1 MSSFLADFEKAFDTV
16 KWDFL
21 KTSLKYFG
29 FGPHFCK
36 WISTL
41 YQDIESCVTNNGYL
55 SSYFKLQKGIRQ
67 GCPISAL
74 LFLLIAEIVATI
86 LRQTGSVKGLNING
100 TSLKLCQLADDMTL
114 FLTDISSVKATVQ
127 IFEEFYRY
135 AGLKLNKQKTV
146 VFIVNSNSAH
156 MKDESIGVQWTNKPF
171 KTLGTWFSSNP
182 DETARLNT
190 TSKLNHIKA
199 ILRSWQSRQ
208 LSLKGK
214 IIVIKSL
221 LVPHILQLASVTVL
235 SDKVISN
242 FESLLCNFV
251 WSNRK
256 HLVAKS
262 TLIQLPEAGGLK
274 MPSVKHIVNSVKI
287 LWVKRLYNNCEAK
300 WKILTEFLM
309 GIDRKHLLQEHFF
322 ESVKPKIVTKF
333 YSNLLSVWY
342 DFIKIDIK
350 SVSEFLTL
358 KLFNNPAITIN
369 NKPVSPESD
378 NWTKSGFEN
387 VADLFNETQMSFKT
401 KQEVQNCFNIVI
413 SDLKFN
419 QIVSVLSFIL
429 RRLSKN
435 KKSANIIHPKNVKL
449 FQGLESFKKITT
461 AKVYQYLISKISVI
475 PNSQNKWIEFY
486 PFLESATWENI
497 YLLPSK
503 IVIDTYLIT
512 MQFKILH
519 RVFSCNYKLFLW
531 NIKTSPKCDACQKV
545 DNLEHYFYYCSDVE
559 HFWRQVENWLSNI
572 IASKVKLTVLE
583 VLLGFLN
590 FDSKFYYSINYVIII
605 AKFYLNKAKKME
617 NKYFS
622 CTFCTPLGIN

>member
-1 MSSFLADFEKAFDTV
+1 MEF
-16 KWDFL
+16 FL
-21 KTSLKYFG
+21 KTLLKHFG
-29 FGPHFCK
+29 FGPHFCT

-135 AGLKLNKQKTV
+135 AGLKLNKQKTEV
-146 VFIVNSNSAH
+146 LIVNSNSAH

-182 DETARLNT
+182 NETALLNT

-214 IIVIKSL
+214 ITVIKSL

-256 HLVAKS
+256 HLVTKS

-274 MPSVKHIVNSVKI
+274 MPSV
-287 LWVKRLYNNCEAK
+287 
-300 WKILTEFLM
+300 
-309 GIDRKHLLQEHFF
+309 
-322 ESVKPKIVTKF
+322 
-333 YSNLLSVWY
+333 
-342 DFIKIDIK
+342 
-350 SVSEFLTL
+350 
-358 KLFNNPAITIN
+358 
-369 NKPVSPESD
+369 
-378 NWTKSGFEN
+378 SGRF
-387 VADLFNETQMSFKT
+387 
-401 KQEVQNCFNIVI
+401 
-413 SDLKFN
+413 
-419 QIVSVLSFIL
+419 
-429 RRLSKN
+429 
-435 KKSANIIHPKNVKL
+435 
-449 FQGLESFKKITT
+449 
-461 AKVYQYLISKISVI
+461 
-475 PNSQNKWIEFY
+475 
-486 PFLESATWENI
+486 
-497 YLLPSK
+497 
-503 IVIDTYLIT
+503 
-512 MQFKILH
+512 
-519 RVFSCNYKLFLW
+519 
-531 NIKTSPKCDACQKV
+531 
-545 DNLEHYFYYCSDVE
+545 
-559 HFWRQVENWLSNI
+559 
-572 IASKVKLTVLE
+572 
-583 VLLGFLN
+583 
-590 FDSKFYYSINYVIII
+590 
-605 AKFYLNKAKKME
+605 
-617 NKYFS
+617 
-622 CTFCTPLGIN
+622 